1 MNTVF
6 GEDEGINEV
15 SAAASYSI
23 LLQEQRRNT
32 QRPKSP
38 NLKSSN
44 YHIVDKWPDD
54 ICSYF
59 LEVHDLLPAKD
70 AFCNE

>member
-6 GEDEGINEV
+6 GEDEGISEV

-23 LLQEQRRNT
+23 LLQERRRDT
-32 QRPKSP
+32 QRPKP
-38 NLKSSN
+38 RNWKSSN
-44 YHIVDKWPDD
+44 YRIVDKWRDY

-59 LEVHDLLPAKD
+59 LENNNFVPAKD
-70 AFCNE
+70 AF